1 MKNDNNI
8 IIIDY
13 QTLYNNG
20 KKYSSTD
27 FDKLVNYIV
36 ELRKKYKKQNG

>member
-1 MKNDNNI
+1 MKNDSNI
-8 IIIDY
+8 IVIDY
-13 QTLYNNG
+13 LSLYNND

-27 FDKLVNYIV
+27 FDKLVNHIV